1 MDACIV
7 CASRGGTD
15 VAKTRAFISFAA
27 EDDRSRDL
35 FVGQGKHPDTPWEIA
50 DWSIYEPFSE
60 KWKTQMRPRIA
71 RCHVLIQLVGPQTYA
86 AQGAIWEVNC
96 AKEENVPAF
105 GVWISKTARGPV
117 PSCFAASSVI
127 DWTWD
132 GVGEMIKRIAKKG

>member
-1 MDACIV
+1 
-7 CASRGGTD
+7 
-15 VAKTRAFISFAA
+15 
-27 EDDRSRDL
+27 
-35 FVGQGKHPDTPWEIA
+35 
-50 DWSIYEPFSE
+50 
-60 KWKTQMRPRIA
+60 MRPRIA